1 MESASLISSRYI
13 YDLRFLGEKSILNT
27 LTKAYINATNKLN
40 KTLKAFLFFLVSQSE
55 SKNVVMSP
63 SVMYMPCE
71 QS

>member
-13 YDLRFLGEKSILNT
+13 YDLRFLSEKSILNI

-40 KTLKAFLFFLVSQSE
+40 KTLKAFLFFLVSQSG

-63 SVMYMPCE
+63 SVMYMSCE

>member
-13 YDLRFLGEKSILNT
+13 YDLRFLSEKSIIN

-40 KTLKAFLFFLVSQSE
+40 KTLKAFLFFLVSQSG

-63 SVMYMPCE
+63 SVMYMLCE